1 LWYNH
6 CGKLISWH
14 PRNNENQAL
23 FLFGLLFLRC
33 SFHEI
38 LLPLLNTTCNNMISD
53 KNIARIAGFCYL
65 VVIATGLFSEVF
77 VRQAVRVS
85 NDALATARNIQTN
98 EMLFRWGFV
107 ADLINFVVGIP
118 TILIIYHFFKKSYR
132 IILQIAL
139 ALVIIQ
145 TAIIAVNLL
154 NQITPLLLLGNDTY
168 LNTFQQNQLATLS
181 LLSLNIQSQ
190 GYAIGLVFF
199 GFYCI
204 LIGYVIFKTNAI
216 PRIIGVAYAVAG
228 LCYLINSF
236 TMFLSKGFVNPLFIY
251 LAIPIF
257 FGELCLCLWL
267 IIKGI
272 DTAKLEVKR

>member
-1 LWYNH
+1 
-6 CGKLISWH
+6 
-14 PRNNENQAL
+14 
-23 FLFGLLFLRC
+23 
-33 SFHEI
+33 
-38 LLPLLNTTCNNMISD
+38 MIS
-53 KNIARIAGFCYL
+53 NNSLARIAGFCYL

-77 VRQAVRVS
+77 VRQTLTVS
-85 NDALATARNIQTN
+85 NDALTTAHNIQTN

-118 TILIIYHFFKKSYR
+118 TILIIYHFFKKSNK
-132 IILQIAL
+132 ILLQIAL
-139 ALVIIQ
+139 SLVIIQ

-154 NQITPLLLLGNDTY
+154 NQITPLLLLANDTY
-168 LNTFQQNQLATLS
+168 LNTFQQSQLATLS

-204 LIGYVIFKTNAI
+204 LMGFVIYKTNAM
-216 PRIIGVAYAVAG
+216 PRVIGVLYAIAG

-236 TMFLSKGFVNPLFIY
+236 TMFLSKGFANPIFVY

-257 FGELCLCLWL
+257 IGELSVCLWL
-267 IIKGI
+267 LIKGI
-272 DTAKLEVKR
+272 DTTKLENSR

>member
-1 LWYNH
+1 
-6 CGKLISWH
+6 
-14 PRNNENQAL
+14 
-23 FLFGLLFLRC
+23 
-33 SFHEI
+33 
-38 LLPLLNTTCNNMISD
+38 MIS
-53 KNIARIAGFCYL
+53 NNNLARIAGFCYL
-65 VVIATGLFSEVF
+65 IVIATGLFSEVF
-77 VRQAVRVS
+77 VRQALRVS
-85 NDALATARNIQTN
+85 NDALTTAHNIQTN

-118 TILIIYHFFKKSYR
+118 TILIIYHFFKKSNK

-154 NQITPLLLLGNDTY
+154 NQITPLLLLSNDTY
-168 LNTFQQNQLATLS
+168 LNTFQQSQLATLS

-204 LIGYVIFKTNAI
+204 IIGFVIYKTNAI
-216 PRIIGVAYAVAG
+216 PRIIGVLYAIAG

-236 TMFLSKGFVNPLFIY
+236 TMFLSKGFANPMFIY

-257 FGELCLCLWL
+257 IGELFVCLWL
-267 IIKGI
+267 LIKGI
-272 DTAKLEVKR
+272 DTTKLENKG